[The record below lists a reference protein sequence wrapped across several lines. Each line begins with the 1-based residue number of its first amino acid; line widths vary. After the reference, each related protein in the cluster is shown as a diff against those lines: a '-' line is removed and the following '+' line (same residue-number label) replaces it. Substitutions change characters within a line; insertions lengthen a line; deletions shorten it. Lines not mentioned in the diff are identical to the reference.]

1 MGGSNGS
8 NGAHD
13 TLPPSSC
20 PGPYLCDGLQALV
33 VDVGIM
39 REQLERI
46 EANQSMLIADVRKV
60 LLALGLRS

>member
-1 MGGSNGS
+1 
-8 NGAHD
+8 
-13 TLPPSSC
+13 
-20 PGPYLCDGLQALV
+20 
-33 VDVGIM
+33 M